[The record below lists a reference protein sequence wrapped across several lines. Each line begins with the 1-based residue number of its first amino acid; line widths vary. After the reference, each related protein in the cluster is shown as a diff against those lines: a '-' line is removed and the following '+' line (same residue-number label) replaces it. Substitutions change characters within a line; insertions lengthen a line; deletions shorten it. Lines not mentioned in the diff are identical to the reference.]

1 MQTKMNSSMIFC
13 PFDENGNRKAF
24 LLPMKVTAEN
34 LHAYEASGWLACND
48 ENKNPQIDKMCIIDP
63 EVETIVKLKGNKLA
77 EQLIDPIIEVL
88 IENNKSVFQIEQN
101 DTLNDALNDALN
113 EAIREEEYIRESL
126 KDDVSNKA
134 IIARRDARK
143 KREAIQKQI
152 NGC

>member
-1 MQTKMNSSMIFC
+1 MVFC
-13 PFDENGNRKAF
+13 PFDKNGNRKAF
-24 LLPMKVTAEN
+24 LLPMKVTSEN

-48 ENKNPQIDKMCIIDP
+48 ENKNPPINKMCIIDS
-63 EVETIVKLKGNKLA
+63 EVETIVKLKGNKIA

-88 IENNKSVFQIEQN
+88 IEATQPKKKDKVILQKE
-101 DTLNDALNDALN
+101 LNDALNDALN
-113 EAIREEEYIRESL
+113 NAIREEEYIRESL